1 MIFNSQVT
9 ITSQEVIVTSPINEQ
24 MVEANVIDLEL
35 EEEVFE
41 LICDYVGKLP
51 KTIQVMDGVWEL
63 EWVD

>member
-1 MIFNSQVT
+1 MIVNSQVT
-9 ITSQEVIVTSPINEQ
+9 ITSPINEQ